1 MIQMQVE
8 EPMSSMRWHNNM
20 NNITLTIEQIE
31 EMLDKAARRGAKEAL
46 RSIGLLDDDAQKDII
61 EMRSL
66 LEAWRD
72 TRKSCWSTVV
82 KLTTVALLTFI
93 AGAVWMTMGK

>member
-1 MIQMQVE
+1 
-8 EPMSSMRWHNNM
+8 MSDIKLSPED
-20 NNITLTIEQIE
+20 LED
-31 EMLDKAARRGAKEAL
+31 MLDNAARRGAKEAL
-46 RSIGLLDDDAQKDII
+46 RSIGLLDDDAAKDII

-72 TRKSCWSTVV
+72 TRKSVWSTIV
-82 KLTTVALLTFI
+82 KVTTVALLTFI

>member
-1 MIQMQVE
+1 
-8 EPMSSMRWHNNM
+8 M
-20 NNITLTIEQIE
+20 NNITLTVEQIE
-31 EMLDKAARRGAKEAL
+31 TMLDNAARRGAKEAL

-72 TRKSCWSTVV
+72 TRKSVWSTIV
-82 KLTTVALLTFI
+82 KVTTVALLTFI

>member
-1 MIQMQVE
+1 MSDIKLTTE
-8 EPMSSMRWHNNM
+8 E
-20 NNITLTIEQIE
+20 LED
-31 EMLDKAARRGAKEAL
+31 MLDKAARRGAKEAL

-72 TRKSCWSTVV
+72 TRKSIWSTVV
-82 KLTTVALLTFI
+82 KLATVALLTFI

>member
-1 MIQMQVE
+1 MSDIKLTPEEVE
-8 EPMSSMRWHNNM
+8 
-20 NNITLTIEQIE
+20 T
-31 EMLDKAARRGAKEAL
+31 MLDNAARRGAKEAL
-46 RSIGLLDDDAQKDII
+46 RSIGLLDDEAARDII

-72 TRKSCWSTVV
+72 TRKSVWSTVV